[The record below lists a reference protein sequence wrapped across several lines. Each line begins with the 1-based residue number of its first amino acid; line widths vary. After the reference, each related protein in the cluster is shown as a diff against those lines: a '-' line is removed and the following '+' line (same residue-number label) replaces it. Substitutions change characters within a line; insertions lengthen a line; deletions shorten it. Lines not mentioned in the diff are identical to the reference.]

1 MLAQPNFSQTI
12 LQIAH
17 KAKDRPKVAIE
28 QSIEQVIALIK
39 ENLHLYSIEDAAKNT
54 RSEILA
60 LREKLI
66 EFLAKNEF
74 KKATEGDQVTQN
86 TVNRLHTKLTKAL
99 EEALSVND
107 KIFASIAEKAGF
119 DQFGHMP
126 LSALQEYDL
135 PKFSNVA
142 IRVWI
147 EKSIDFEFALIVAAL
162 VISGELKMKRDKINE
177 LIYFMDE
184 TICSYGAHTI
194 LFGLWS
200 RPEEDRSR
208 LYWNMEIL
216 SRILKLDYNRGY
228 RLDQDG
234 NRIKLET
241 WN

>member
-1 MLAQPNFSQTI
+1 MLAQLNFSQTI

-17 KAKDRPKVAIE
+17 KAKDRPMVAIE
-28 QSIEQVIALIK
+28 QSVERVVVLIK
-39 ENLHLYSIEDAAKNT
+39 ESLLLYSIEDAARNA
-54 RSEILA
+54 RGEILA

-66 EFLAKNEF
+66 DFLSKNEF
-74 KKATEGDQVTQN
+74 KKATEGDQATI
-86 TVNRLHTKLTKAL
+86 NRLHAKLAKVVA
-99 EEALSVND
+99 EVLSMND

-119 DQFGHMP
+119 DQYGHLP

-147 EKSIDFEFALIVAAL
+147 EKSIDFEFSLIVAAL
-162 VISGELKMKRDKINE
+162 VINGELKMKREKVTE
-177 LIYFMDE
+177 LITFMDE

-194 LFGLWS
+194 LFGLWPG
-200 RPEEDRSR
+200 PEEDRSR
-208 LYWNMEIL
+208 LAWNMELL
-216 SRILKLDYNRGY
+216 SRTLEIDYNRGY

-234 NRIKLET
+234 NRKKLEA